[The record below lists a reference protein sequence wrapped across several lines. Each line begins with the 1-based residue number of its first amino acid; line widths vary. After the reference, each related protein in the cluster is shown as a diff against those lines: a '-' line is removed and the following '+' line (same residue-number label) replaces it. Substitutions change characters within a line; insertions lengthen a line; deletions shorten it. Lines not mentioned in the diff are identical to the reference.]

1 MSVMF
6 QLTVSLPLSKLSNSY
21 KQAYKQ
27 GMQALHAKSHV
38 SRDGFEISRT
48 GRGTGMVLV
57 LVLYKCTRTLYEYR
71 LRFRPGSG
79 VPLAH
84 QLAHQDIR
92 CRGGTR
98 GRGLITSTRTVR
110 VLYRSVS
117 LQNFVSGYIP
127 EFQILYGNIR

>member
-1 MSVMF
+1 
-6 QLTVSLPLSKLSNSY
+6 
-21 KQAYKQ
+21 
-27 GMQALHAKSHV
+27 
-38 SRDGFEISRT
+38 
-48 GRGTGMVLV
+48 MVLV
-57 LVLYKCTRTLYEYR
+57 LVLYKCTRTLYEYEYR

-79 VPLAH
+79 VPLA

-110 VLYRSVS
+110 VLYCTVS

-127 EFQILYGNIR
+127 EFQILYGNTVIYGNTGRVTKGFSILGLEIKRKNTR